1 MFVSFQILLTIIQ
14 MTNAVSTILDVL
26 GVFIV
31 IKFQNIRQ
39 VVMALFCERRRIF
52 FILIH
57 YSLIKVNKSLFYP
70 KKNKKSSIY
79 FSVQLLI
86 VFSY

>member
-39 VVMALFCERRRIF
+39 VVMALFCERRGFLSFFHKEIF
-52 FILIH
+52 YF
-57 YSLIKVNKSLFYP
+57 NTLFF
-70 KKNKKSSIY
+70 N
-79 FSVQLLI
+79 QG
-86 VFSY
+86 

>member
-39 VVMALFCERRRIF
+39 VVMALFRERRVFLSFFHKEIF
-52 FILIH
+52 YF
-57 YSLIKVNKSLFYP
+57 NTLFF
-70 KKNKKSSIY
+70 N
-79 FSVQLLI
+79 QG
-86 VFSY
+86 